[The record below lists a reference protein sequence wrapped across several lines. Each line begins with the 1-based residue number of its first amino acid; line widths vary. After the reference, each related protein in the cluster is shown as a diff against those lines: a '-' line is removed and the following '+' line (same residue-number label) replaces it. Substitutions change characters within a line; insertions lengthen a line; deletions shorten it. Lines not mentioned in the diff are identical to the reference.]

1 MLSDKSLGPP
11 GMSVNTTVA
20 DVRGTI
26 KLEDILP
33 QRGDGQFGRNKYF
46 L

>member
-1 MLSDKSLGPP
+1 MFSDKSIRSL

-26 KLEDILP
+26 KLENILP
-33 QRGDGQFGRNKYF
+33 QLEDGLVGRNKYF